1 MNEFGMHF
9 KNITPLIGA
18 CVVSAAPTRGK
29 FIYNTGN
36 SAWSMQQM
44 FCLQNHH
51 VICRSFRSFFLCS
64 CFVFC
69 WSSVHSF
76 KFATLQTSSF
86 KHSSHIFDCMLAIH
100 LYSSVCSQL
109 YFRSPF
115 PRLRG
120 RRGRLLYD
128 LFARKHLISDTS
140 VEKAESA
147 AFRDRGRGRW
157 GQRERSSGD
166 RPQNVEPLPDL
177 ITTGGHV
184 NNKTW
189 WKQEQKSAAGRVNQ
203 AYKRI

>member
-18 CVVSAAPTRGK
+18 CVLWVLLQLEGRLYTIQEIQLGRCNK
-29 FIYNTGN
+29 
-36 SAWSMQQM
+36 
-44 FCLQNHH
+44 CLSSESPCYLQ
-51 VICRSFRSFFLCS
+51 VIQELLLVFLL
-64 CFVFC
+64 CF
-69 WSSVHSF
+69 
-76 KFATLQTSSF
+76 LQTSSF

-120 RRGRLLYD
+120 RRVRLLYD
-128 LFARKHLISDTS
+128 LFARKHLISDTT

-189 WKQEQKSAAGRVNQ
+189 WKQEQKSAAGCVNR

>member
-1 MNEFGMHF
+1 MLWVLLQLEGSLYTIQEIQFGRCN
-9 KNITPLIGA
+9 K
-18 CVVSAAPTRGK
+18 
-29 FIYNTGN
+29 
-36 SAWSMQQM
+36 
-44 FCLQNHH
+44 CLSSESPCYLQ
-51 VICRSFRSFFLCS
+51 VIQELLLVFLL
-64 CFVFC
+64 CF
-69 WSSVHSF
+69 
-76 KFATLQTSSF
+76 LQTSSF

-120 RRGRLLYD
+120 RRVRLLYD
-128 LFARKHLISDTS
+128 LFARKHLISDTT

-189 WKQEQKSAAGRVNQ
+189 RKQEQKSAAGRVNR